1 MQYKVLIPL
10 FLTATA
16 LAAPAP
22 DATGT
27 SSSYETSDDYDN
39 NDSYD
44 YGDSFGLADV
54 PSSILTVLAT
64 AIPTSFYDDMLNP
77 ASRSAIISAAAAGT
91 YPAWYNELPSSVKAW
106 ATSNFDDE
114 VPGAS
119 ATAASISETAIS
131 SASQT
136 AAGSASETGSSAV
149 AASNA
154 ASQTASSAVKTTS
167 SSSSA
172 SATSNSASSSDAS
185 SSSASASASPL
196 HSTGGAPAPTGGVAM
211 GVAGAAGVLA
221 LALAL

>member
-1 MQYKVLIPL
+1 MHYKVLIPL
-10 FLTATA
+10 SLAATA
-16 LAAPAP
+16 LAAPAT

-27 SSSYETSDDYDN
+27 SSSYETSDDYDVN
-39 NDSYD
+39 ISYDDSY
-44 YGDSFGLADV
+44 GLANV
-54 PSSILTVLAT
+54 PSSILAVLAT
-64 AIPTSFYDDMLNP
+64 AIPSSFYDDVLNP

-106 ATSNFDDE
+106 ATSNFDNE
-114 VPGAS
+114 FIGAS
-119 ATAASISETAIS
+119 ATAASDSETAVS

-149 AASNA
+149 AASNT

-172 SATSNSASSSDAS
+172 STTSGSASSSDAS
-185 SSSASASASPL
+185 SSSASASASPS
-196 HSTGGAPAPTGGVAM
+196 HSTGGAPAPAGGVAM
-211 GVAGAAGVLA
+211 GVAGAAGILA